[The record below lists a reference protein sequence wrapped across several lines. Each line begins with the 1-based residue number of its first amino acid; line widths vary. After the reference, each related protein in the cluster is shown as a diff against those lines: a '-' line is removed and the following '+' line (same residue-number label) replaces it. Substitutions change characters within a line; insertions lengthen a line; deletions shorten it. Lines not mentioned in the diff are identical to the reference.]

1 MNYVISEERFRNLI
15 LRLVKSMQIEG
26 LYRVQINFP
35 EKKKGD
41 IVVALFFETVSDSKF
56 YKKVHDD
63 VFNTIEN
70 YLGLHPLVI
79 TIPYSEA
86 KYHLNEPKNI

>member
-1 MNYVISEERFRNLI
+1 MNVVISEERLTKLI
-15 LRLVKSMQIEG
+15 MKVIKSIKIEG

-35 EKKKGD
+35 KKSNNN
-41 IVVALFFETVSDSKF
+41 IVVALFFETVTDSKF
-56 YKKVHDD
+56 YRKVHDD
-63 VFNTIEN
+63 VFNAIEN
-70 YLGLHPLVI
+70 FIGLQTLVL

>member
-1 MNYVISEERFRNLI
+1 MNYEISEERFRTLI

-26 LYRVQINFP
+26 LYRVQINFT
-35 EKKKGD
+35 KKGD
-41 IVVALFFETVSDSKF
+41 VIIALFFETVADSKF

-63 VFNTIEN
+63 VFATIEN
-70 YLGLHPLVI
+70 YLGLQPLVL

>member
-1 MNYVISEERFRNLI
+1 MKII
-15 LRLVKSMQIEG
+15 KSIKIEG

-35 EKKKGD
+35 KTNNN
-41 IVVALFFETVSDSKF
+41 IVIALFFETVTDSEF
-56 YKKVHDD
+56 YRKVHND
-63 VFNTIEN
+63 VFNAIEN
-70 YLGLHPLVI
+70 FLGLQTLVL

>member
-1 MNYVISEERFRNLI
+1 MNYEISEERFRTLI

-26 LYRVQINFP
+26 LYRVQINFT
-35 EKKKGD
+35 KKSD
-41 IVVALFFETVSDSKF
+41 VVVALFFETVTDSKF

-70 YLGLHPLVI
+70 FLGLQPLVL

>member
-1 MNYVISEERFRNLI
+1 MNYEISEERFRNLI

-35 EKKKGD
+35 KKKGD
-41 IVVALFFETVSDSKF
+41 IIVALFFETVADSKF
-56 YKKVHDD
+56 YKKVHND
-63 VFNTIEN
+63 VSDTIEN
-70 YLGLHPLVI
+70 YLGLQPLVL

>member
-1 MNYVISEERFRNLI
+1 MNYEISEERFRNLI

-35 EKKKGD
+35 SKSD
-41 IVVALFFETVSDSKF
+41 NHIVVALFFDVVRESAF
-56 YKKVHDD
+56 FKKIHND
-63 VFNTIEN
+63 VTNRLEN
-70 YLGLHPLVI
+70 LLGIDPLVV
-79 TIPYSEA
+79 TIPFSEA